1 MMISGCSLHVF
12 PIFTPL
18 SSGSQFTW
26 SYNGLTEY
34 PTCTSLYN
42 TDPVTLRRF
51 CGREGIKDS
60 LVINPTTY
68 LCKINHGY
76 SNMLHFVQWHV
87 EGLTTL
93 SIPLTKRH
101 IYLLLLIFWVHA
113 MLWHTYNSWIYK
125 YGYR

>member
-42 TDPVTLRRF
+42 TDP
-51 CGREGIKDS
+51 GIKDS

-76 SNMLHFVQWHV
+76 SNMLHFVQWQV

-93 SIPLTKRH
+93 SIPLTK
-101 IYLLLLIFWVHA
+101 
-113 MLWHTYNSWIYK
+113 SK
-125 YGYR
+125 